1 MAAKI
6 VSALVTLILLLA
18 LAVVVFA
25 FMIII
30 MNGFSESDAK
40 WGIYGYLGL
49 SVLVTALMSA
59 GAAVLAGRLMKKEM
73 HIALVVF
80 ISSAVFT
87 AIGATLICVSGFV
100 GVVIADIVRK
110 NF

>member
-6 VSALVTLILLLA
+6 ISALITLILLLA

-49 SVLVTALMSA
+49 SVLITALMSA
-59 GAAVLAGRLMKKEM
+59 GAAVLAGRLMRKEM
-73 HIALVVF
+73 ATALVIF

-87 AIGATLICVSGFV
+87 VIGAMLMCVSGFV
-100 GVVIADIVRK
+100 GVMIADIVRR